1 MQLIDKTYKTSGR
14 RFVLVLRLD
23 IVSNLAGMEMKL
35 EEVQVQQIYQS
46 NYFAKSE
53 EISQFWQDD
62 TTLPNF

>member
-1 MQLIDKTYKTSGR
+1 
-14 RFVLVLRLD
+14 
-23 IVSNLAGMEMKL
+23 MEKKL